1 MFVTDANNNQIW
13 VIGDVDNISKD
24 FRVDI
29 SFKRNESILKEFIIT
44 HIESVNK
51 IITYGWTGYSFIV
64 HLEGY
69 TREVHINGAS
79 NFGYGINSTSN
90 IESIWSQLKSV
101 IKSIYYIIPHQNF
114 LFYLREAEWRIK
126 NKSKN
131 FEEKIKE
138 FFACWTLVYEMDA
151 SDFVSDN
158 YLNGLDH

>member
-1 MFVTDANNNQIW
+1 MFVTDENNNQIW
-13 VIGDVDNISKD
+13 VIGAVDNISKN

-29 SFKRNESILKEFIIT
+29 SFKRNESVLKEFIIA
-44 HIESVNK
+44 HMERGNK
-51 IITYGWTGYSFIV
+51 IITDGWAGYSFID

-69 TREVHINGAS
+69 TREVHIHGES
-79 NFGYGINSTSN
+79 DFRYGINSISH
-90 IESIWSQLKSV
+90 IESIWSQLKSG

-131 FEEKIKE
+131 LEEKIKE
-138 FFACWTLVYEMDA
+138 LFACWTLVYEMDV

-158 YLNGLDH
+158 YLNELDV